1 MCFSKLLVHIFRLI
15 NLQAQIYSLFIPGE
29 HAFVASPHSH
39 HSTYRYVRSGL
50 LLCTCVVCI
59 VDYSSG
65 FGGKYGVQKDRQDSS
80 AVGFDHTEKL
90 SQHSSQKDYSTGF
103 GGKYGVQT
111 DRKDEVTTVIKSK
124 LCEAGVCLF
133 SEKFWFSDRSVMLKT
148 DNHATHVA
156 FALQKGIY
164 SLTIH

>member
-1 MCFSKLLVHIFRLI
+1 MWFSKLLLHIFRLI
-15 NLQAQIYSLFIPGE
+15 KFQAQIYSQFITL
-29 HAFVASPHSH
+29 VASPHSH

-111 DRKDEVTTVIKSK
+111 DRKDEVTTVVIKSK
-124 LCEAGVCLF
+124 LCEGVCF
-133 SEKFWFSDRSVMLKT
+133 LKSFGFQT
-148 DNHATHVA
+148 DQ
-156 FALQKGIY
+156 FC
-164 SLTIH
+164 